1 MVDRRPP
8 FSKEF
13 EKAFLAGL
21 LGDPS
26 SIPRFTGMLDE
37 DDFFSPSHKE
47 IFRTIFSFDHEKVD
61 SLTVQDKL
69 SHQTREV
76 FQELLN
82 EDVTPSLTNMVVY
95 ADTIKEK
102 SKLRDGYFLGMRV
115 SEICS
120 EDNINAEEALHK
132 MESMFA
138 AFLQDRAI
146 EDKSVSTPEAFQE
159 FLDNLGTNKGDLG
172 IRTGFNAIDGLLH
185 RLEGLIILAGRPST
199 GKTALAINI
208 ARNVAETKPVVF
220 FSLEQTRESIF
231 ERILAAEAEVNS
243 EEIRNGTYKS
253 DKVITDR
260 IHEASDRLF
269 PVLKRIHV
277 DDRAAIAT
285 PYIASVSRQKQ
296 FEWGEI
302 GLIIVDYLHIM
313 RLNDRLN
320 KVDSLGDA
328 VKELRALGK
337 ELGCPVLLLSQ
348 LNRQPDQQF
357 ADGGHK
363 KHRRPELTDLRAS
376 GEIEQSAD
384 VVMFLYRES
393 YYDSLIQVPTEDVVE
408 ILVRKNRNGKI
419 GISTLGW
426 IPRFVKFKDLE

>member
-1 MVDRRPP
+1 MQERRPP

-13 EKAFLAGL
+13 EKALLVGL
-21 LGDPS
+21 LSDPS
-26 SIPRFTGMLDE
+26 SVPRVSRILDE
-37 DDFFSPSHKE
+37 DDFFSTSHKE
-47 IFRTIFSFDHEKVD
+47 IYNVITSLEIDKID

-69 SHQTREV
+69 SRQTREV
-76 FQELLN
+76 FEELIK
-82 EDVTPSLTNMVVY
+82 EDVVPSLSNLIVY
-95 ADTIKEK
+95 ATTIKDK
-102 SKLRDGYFLGMRV
+102 SKLREGYYLGQRI

-120 EDNINAEEALHK
+120 EEATDAEEALHK

-146 EDKSVSTPEAFQE
+146 EDKTVSTPDAFKD
-159 FLDNLGTNKGDLG
+159 FLANLGTNKDIGG
-172 IRTGFNAIDGLLH
+172 IRTGFNAIDSLLH

-243 EEIRNGTYKS
+243 EEIREGTYKS
-253 DKVITDR
+253 DTFVTDK
-260 IHEASDRLF
+260 INAASDRLF
-269 PVLKRIHV
+269 PVLQRIHV
-277 DDRAAIAT
+277 DDRAIVPTSYISAIA
-285 PYIASVSRQKQ
+285 RQKH

-302 GLIIVDYLHIM
+302 GLIVVDYLHIM
-313 RLNDRLN
+313 KLNDRLN

-348 LNRQPDQQF
+348 LSRQPDQQF
-357 ADGGHK
+357 ADGGGK
-363 KHRRPELTDLRAS
+363 RHRRPELTDLRSS

-384 VVMFLYRES
+384 IVIFLYRES
-393 YYDSLIQVPTEDVVE
+393 YYDSLVQVPIEDVVE
-408 ILVRKNRNGKI
+408 VLVRKNRNGRI
-419 GISTLGW
+419 GIANLGW
-426 IPRFVKFKDLE
+426 IPRFVKFKELD